1 MPHVSDYATVV
12 GSGAQLSVGD
22 DPQPT
27 VTKRINTSGRLGD
40 HHAHM
45 TVEFGNLTAA
55 PAEVQV
61 LNLDVDRWYTIGH
74 LKQYPDEQDSTALPS
89 HTQMLSFPSG
99 LLTDGETVVKISAP
113 RRPGGHGD
121 EQYDDFHI
129 ENMVCMYP
137 KLISNA
143 AGERSEGLRERDRPI
158 DDERGHGTTDS
169 SRPRSSVA
177 VSRLCD
183 RLWGVL
189 TSLPP

>member
-1 MPHVSDYATVV
+1 MPQISDYATVV
-12 GSGAQLSVGD
+12 GSGVQLSLGD
-22 DPQPT
+22 DPQST

-45 TVEFGNLTAA
+45 MVEFGNLTSA

-61 LNLDVDRWYTIGH
+61 LNPHVGGWNTVGQ

-89 HTQMLSFPSG
+89 HTQLLSFPSG
-99 LLTDGETVVKISAP
+99 LLADGETVVKISAP

-137 KLISNA
+137 KLVSNA
-143 AGERSEGLRERDRPI
+143 SGERSEGLSERERPT
-158 DDERGHGTTDS
+158 DDERGRETTYS

-177 VSRLCD
+177 VNRLCD
-183 RLWGVL
+183 RLRRVL